1 MARTK
6 EQLIEIIVDNKELDL
21 IQAVTWST
29 LVDAVS
35 NMTADQKTTLINM
48 IVLRDDAGIG
58 LTLYNAVKEQ
68 VRADATVG
76 VTTLLNDDNLSLTEL
91 DLIL

>member
-6 EQLIEIIVDNKELDL
+6 EQLVEIIVNNKESEL
-21 IQAVTWST
+21 IQAATWSD
-29 LVDAVS
+29 LVAAVG
-35 NMTADQKTTLINM
+35 NMTQAEKDALIST
-48 IVLRDDAGIG
+48 IVTRDNIQTGYM
-58 LTLYNAVKEQ
+58 LYEAVKTQ
-68 VRADATVG
+68 VKLQATSG